1 MVLTFFG
8 VLLGVI
14 FGFTLRIFE
23 LNHDDIMIVQFPGEI
38 LMRMLKILV
47 LPLIGS
53 SLITGKTLVNTH
65 ILTFFSFFTM
75 LNKKLLSI

>member
-1 MVLTFFG
+1 LVVLTFFG

-14 FGFTLRIFE
+14 LGFTLRIFE
-23 LNHDDIMIVQFPGEI
+23 FNHDDVIIVQFPGEI

-53 SLITGKTLVNTH
+53 SLITGKTLV
-65 ILTFFSFFTM
+65 
-75 LNKKLLSI
+75 